1 MASSLYAALLGII
14 LIILSVKVI
23 KRRRKQKVAIG
34 DLGEEIL
41 QRLGRAQGNFSEYS
55 PLFLIMLAMAEYQ
68 QLSVWAIHL
77 IGTAFVIGRI
87 SHAYGLIYA
96 EQGEEVLKANYKFR
110 VFGMMMT
117 FISLGILSS
126 ILIIQYV
133 L

>member
-14 LIILSVKVI
+14 LVILSVKVI

-34 DLGEEIL
+34 DQGEETL
-41 QRLGRAQGNFSEYS
+41 QRLGRAQGNFAEYT

-68 QLSVWAIHL
+68 QLPVWGVHL
-77 IGTAFVIGRI
+77 IGAAFVIGRI
-87 SHAYGLIYA
+87 SYAYGLIYA

-117 FISLGILSS
+117 FTSLGILSS
-126 ILIIQYV
+126 ILLIQYV